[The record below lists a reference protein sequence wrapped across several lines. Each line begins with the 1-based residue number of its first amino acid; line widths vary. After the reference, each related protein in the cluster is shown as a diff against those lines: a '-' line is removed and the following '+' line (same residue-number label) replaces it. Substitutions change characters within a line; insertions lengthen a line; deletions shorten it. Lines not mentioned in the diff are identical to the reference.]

1 MKDENE
7 HRKSAIRAAFQED
20 QGEVELLPPRD
31 DLTEEHKENAIIR
44 VAAYCRVSTLSEMQ
58 AESFEIQL
66 QYYTELIARHPNW
79 ELVKVYADEGISA
92 TSVKNRKSFNK
103 MLEDCRE
110 GKIDLIITKSVS
122 RFARNVVDC
131 IDTARELKKLV
142 PPVGVLFETENINTI
157 DQNGELLLT
166 VLAAFAQDESVNKSI
181 SVAWGFRQRFAK
193 GIVKMRKVY
202 GYTVVGNR
210 LEVVEKEFRIV
221 QEIYRL
227 YLHGKST
234 GEIAKILTEQRVPT
248 PTGRAKWTAS
258 TVGYIIG
265 NDKNAG
271 DVIMQKTYCVDLF
284 SHKRVRNYGKVQRYR
299 KSNTHTPA
307 ISRDLWRKA
316 KNRLMLSHR
325 EVEIVEEPAGDGWR
339 KDFHRIRFKDD
350 IDVIQSQGSQ
360 QEDK

>member
-7 HRKSAIRAAFQED
+7 QRKGTIRAAFQEEQPD
-20 QGEVELLPPRD
+20 VELLPARE
-31 DLTEEHKENAIIR
+31 DLTDEHKENAIIR

-58 AESFEIQL
+58 AESFEIQQ
-66 QYYTELIARHPNW
+66 QYYNELIARHPNW
-79 ELVKVYADEGISA
+79 ELVDIYADEGISA
-92 TSVKNRKSFNK
+92 TSVKNRKSFNR
-103 MLEDCRE
+103 MIDDCRE

-131 IDTARELKKLV
+131 IDTARNLKKLV

-234 GEIAKILTEQRVPT
+234 GEITKILTEQRVPT

-339 KDFHRIRFKDD
+339 KGFHRIRFKDD
-350 IDVIQSQGSQ
+350 IDVIQTQGPQ
-360 QEDK
+360 